1 LNGAAEGAL
10 LPVSSYH
17 PGGANITMCDGAVIF
32 VANTIDTNNLP
43 WISDPGVTD
52 ASRYGVWGRLGSA
65 RGGEVQGT
73 EGM

>member
-1 LNGAAEGAL
+1 
-10 LPVSSYH
+10 
-17 PGGANITMCDGAVIF
+17 MCDGAVIF
-32 VANTIDTNNLP
+32 VADNIDTNNLP
-43 WISDPGVTD
+43 WISDPAVTD